1 MAVEL
6 EIRDGDPWWL
16 SPDIWAVP
24 GDDPEGAPGVPIVDR
39 PCFLH
44 ARVRNRGK
52 SSVADATVRFYWANP
67 ALGPD
72 RNTATLVGTS
82 FVSLT
87 PGQDADVLCLTPWSP
102 IFVNGGHE
110 CLIAEAFE
118 PSADPL
124 PSVPDFNVPTDRHVA
139 QRNISVVIAAQK
151 RLFHM
156 SFEVHNPSRR
166 KRRFTVRAKEG
177 DRGQVERLLPALS
190 PQVKLPKGWGRVTR
204 AGFLRTPCPDEGQID
219 GAPQQIDGLDASP
232 GQRQGVTLA
241 GRLEGGAALL
251 HVLQEIDGKTVGG
264 LSVLVLAK
272 ED

>member
-24 GDDPEGAPGVPIVDR
+24 GDDPEGPPGIPIVDR

-52 SSVADATVRFYWANP
+52 TNVQDATVRFYWANP
-67 ALGPD
+67 AIGPD

-110 CLIAEAFE
+110 CLIAEAF
-118 PSADPL
+118 
-124 PSVPDFNVPTDRHVA
+124 A
-139 QRNISVVIAAQK
+139 QRNISVVMAAQK

>member
-6 EIRDGDPWWL
+6 EIQDGDPWWL

-24 GDDPEGAPGVPIVDR
+24 GDDPEGPPGIPIVDR

-44 ARVRNRGK
+44 ARVRNRGNTG
-52 SSVADATVRFYWANP
+52 VEDATVRFYWANP
-67 ALGPD
+67 AIGPN

-87 PGQDADVLCLTPWSP
+87 PGQVADVLCLTPWSP

-139 QRNISVVIAAQK
+139 QRNISVVMAA
-151 RLFHM
+151 RAFFHLG
-156 SFEVHNPSRR
+156 FEVHNPSRK
-166 KRRFTVRAKEG
+166 KRRFTVHTKEG
-177 DRGQVERLLPALS
+177 DRGQVERLLRALG
-190 PQVKLPKGWGRVTR
+190 PGVTLPRTWGRVAR
-204 AGFLRTPCPDEGQID
+204 AGFLKTPCPDERQID
-219 GAPQQIDGLDASP
+219 GAPQKIDGLDTAP
-232 GQRQGVTLA
+232 GQRHGLTLA

-264 LSVLVLAK
+264 LSVLVLK